1 MTETHGSGFYI
12 PQMDAGNLLL
22 LARRAGAQHRPGERV
37 LYRPAGTDT
46 TTPATVRAVLAHITV
61 RMACPGTSVP
71 GPSQQPI
78 DWDVSG
84 GAHVEYRLWLKGEN
98 VSASENEVL
107 PAETDAHDAR

>member
-1 MTETHGSGFYI
+1 MTETRGFYI
-12 PQMDAGNLLL
+12 PQMNAGNLLL

-61 RMACPGTSVP
+61 RMAGEPG
-71 GPSQQPI
+71 QQPI

-84 GAHVEYRLWLKGEN
+84 GAHVEYRLWLKGEH